1 VVPWLFGGKV
11 PDNNIILSVTFI
23 NINNIIFQLGTILN
37 NEASVLE
44 SFLQI
49 FSMAGR
55 YFPVLVWY
63 QLILT
68 PAGTSIRLN
77 TDFGLIYG
85 KNMPGI

>member
-1 VVPWLFGGKV
+1 MP
-11 PDNNIILSVTFI
+11 NNSIIFSFTFRYI
-23 NINNIIFQLGTILN
+23 NIIIFQLGTIIN

-55 YFPVLVWY
+55 YFPVLVSY

-68 PAGTSIRLN
+68 PAGTGIRLN

>member
-1 VVPWLFGGKV
+1 VP
-11 PDNNIILSVTFI
+11 NNSIIFSFTFRYI
-23 NINNIIFQLGTILN
+23 NIIIFQLGTIIN

-55 YFPVLVWY
+55 YFPVLVSY

-68 PAGTSIRLN
+68 PAGTGIRLN

>member
-1 VVPWLFGGKV
+1 VT
-11 PDNNIILSVTFI
+11 NNIIIISFTFS

-55 YFPVLVWY
+55 YFPVFIWY
-63 QLILT
+63 QFILT
-68 PAGTSIRLN
+68 PAGTDVTLN

-85 KNMPGI
+85 KIMPGI

>member
-1 VVPWLFGGKV
+1 VP
-11 PDNNIILSVTFI
+11 NNSIIFSFTFRYI
-23 NINNIIFQLGTILN
+23 NIIIFQLGTIIN

-55 YFPVLVWY
+55 YFPVLVSY

-68 PAGTSIRLN
+68 PASTGIRLN